1 MDRTRRRLPPAPRVP
16 EVLLRF
22 GRTLGLPVSETASY
36 WRQESRSIRM
46 GSAALAVGLVAT
58 LIAGTVLGTARD
70 TLADSPGLL
79 VLIPAAIG
87 MRGSIFGAL
96 AARLSTGILTGE
108 YTRELSRRTFLGRQ
122 VEAVAVLSVTTATL
136 AGVLAWVIATGLGL
150 PSIPLLDLVAVS
162 LVGGLLSSV
171 ALLAVT
177 LAIAR
182 TADEQGWN
190 MDDVGAPVITATGD
204 LITLPS
210 LLLAALLLRVEPIA
224 LTLGG
229 IGLVAGIATA
239 VVGWRHDPPGVR
251 RTIRESLVV
260 LTLAVTL
267 QVIAGTVIES
277 RVERFLAVPALLV
290 LVPPFVAACG
300 SLGGMLASRL
310 SSKLHI
316 GLIEPRRL
324 PGRLARLDVSLV
336 VLLGVLAFTG
346 VGAVG
351 WLAALATGLTPP
363 SPLVLIGVSLTGGAL
378 ATVLLSVVAY
388 TAATTTYRFG
398 LDPDNHGIPIVTAA
412 MDLLGILCLVAAMA
426 LTRVG

>member
-1 MDRTRRRLPPAPRVP
+1 VDRSRRRLPPAPRVP
-16 EVLLRF
+16 EPLLRL

-46 GSAALAVGLVAT
+46 GSAALAVGLLAT
-58 LIAGTVLGTARD
+58 LIAGTVLGTARE
-70 TLADSPGLL
+70 TLAASPGLL

-108 YTRELSRRTFLGRQ
+108 YTRELSRTTFLGRQ
-122 VEAVAVLSVTTATL
+122 VEAV
-136 AGVLAWVIATGLGL
+136 GVLAWVIATGLGL
-150 PSIPLLDLVAVS
+150 PTIPLLDLVAVS

-182 TADEQGWN
+182 TADDQGWN

-210 LLLAALLLRVEPIA
+210 LLLAALLLRVEPVA

-229 IGLVAGIATA
+229 IGLVAGAVTA
-239 VVGWRHDPPGVR
+239 VLGWRHDHPGVR
-251 RTIRESLVV
+251 RTIRESMVV

-267 QVIAGTVIES
+267 QVFAGTVIES

-290 LVPPFVAACG
+290 LIPPFVAACG

-324 PGRLARLDVSLV
+324 PGRIARLDGSLI

-363 SPLVLIGVSLTGGAL
+363 SPLVLVGLSLTGGAL
-378 ATVLLSVVAY
+378 AIVLLMAVAY
-388 TAATTTYRFG
+388 TAATTTFRFG